1 MFKWYQGS
9 EKCYVCLDDISS
21 RSVDLEAAFAKT
33 EWFERGW
40 TLQELLAPASVQF
53 FSQEHN
59 LLGDRNSLDI
69 LIHNVTGIDLSALR
83 GRKLHSFIVDERMR
97 WAVTRKTTR
106 EEDQA
111 YSLVGIFGLSMT
123 ARYGEGRERAMTRLE
138 KKLGKTQ
145 SNLVTQP
152 PASLL
157 PKLTPRS
164 IVPFRRDR
172 GFVDVG
178 ILNDMIDR
186 CSEPASCTALVG
198 LGCVGYH

>member
-111 YSLVGIFGLSMT
+111 YSLVGIFGL
-123 ARYGEGRERAMTRLE
+123 Y
-138 KKLGKTQ
+138 
-145 SNLVTQP
+145 
-152 PASLL
+152 
-157 PKLTPRS
+157 
-164 IVPFRRDR
+164 DR
-172 GFVDVG
+172 P
-178 ILNDMIDR
+178 LW
-186 CSEPASCTALVG
+186 
-198 LGCVGYH
+198 